1 MGSGDLGILQNQVI
15 GFGPANPDGLP
26 AQDDFFLIGLTLDY
40 LQRGLRK
47 FFLLPEV
54 GRRPEG
60 HGRLIVG

>member
-15 GFGPANPDGLP
+15 GFGPAYPDGLL
-26 AQDDFFLIGLTLDY
+26 AQDYFFLVGLPPDY

-47 FFLLPEV
+47 GFFPPDV

-60 HGRLIVG
+60 YGRLIVG